1 MTKSWMDR
9 ARSQMQHLSI
19 PQEKLA
25 IDLGCTRG
33 AVGHYLSGRRNPTLE
48 QLNKIA
54 QLLKVNPAWLLYGL
68 SEEGIREEHAT
79 YTSVNLV
86 PITGT
91 TETGG
96 GKKILGHLNIPKAT
110 PDSYALI
117 ATSANWAPRI
127 HEGEAIFLA
136 PEQSP
141 EPGDEIL
148 IKHLGKLRFCNL
160 IKQTEKQM
168 TVNDLANAD
177 HRHVLKKKDINFVH
191 TVIAVFRT
199 SSTKSL

>member
-68 SEEGIREEHAT
+68 SEEGIREEHAR

-96 GKKILGHLNIPKAT
+96 GKKILV
-110 PDSYALI
+110 
-117 ATSANWAPRI
+117 
-127 HEGEAIFLA
+127 
-136 PEQSP
+136 
-141 EPGDEIL
+141 
-148 IKHLGKLRFCNL
+148 
-160 IKQTEKQM
+160 M
-168 TVNDLANAD
+168 
-177 HRHVLKKKDINFVH
+177 
-191 TVIAVFRT
+191 
-199 SSTKSL
+199 